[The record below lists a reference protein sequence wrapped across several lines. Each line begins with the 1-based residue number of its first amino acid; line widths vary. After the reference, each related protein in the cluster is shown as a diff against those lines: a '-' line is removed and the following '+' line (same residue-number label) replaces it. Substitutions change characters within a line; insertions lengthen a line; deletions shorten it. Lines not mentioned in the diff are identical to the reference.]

1 MSHRYNTPKAP
12 PTYKGTP
19 KSKTVKTPNKKNAT
33 RRKTLKFFGI
43 DENQKKYT
51 PTKSK
56 AIKIFKE
63 KFQKDSELLKD
74 WVLLLAAENI
84 LLSPA
89 VKELVKNMLLT
100 KPKKWYYLKDEVNY
114 EAVNYEAVNSD
125 EKSGPFFSSGGMK
138 TSLALLATI
147 TTLVKGASMNNMNS
161 PVIPANMQ
169 DIVNPQDIVNQ
180 EINPITPLTYKD
192 KINEMVNTP
201 TDEKN
206 KYIDVLNAV
215 SSHPKQTGITTID
228 NTFVPFIAG
237 TKFRML
243 FVNSEGYNSPGLI
256 SSHGIEIINT
266 CLQNISKKA
275 AATCTAITNDMTMKS
290 NMRKKTVANEA
301 KVATKPLI
309 PLNNLQT
316 QYEVVSPYMDI
327 NKIGVETI
335 IHKNIC
341 SHTKMP
347 SFVVLTNDNG
357 EETLALDY
365 PLTGDGITLTEIL
378 NMLAVDFFRD
388 DVSLEENDRR
398 LITGFIEIL
407 QSDYADVHNSLK
419 NTVNMWTAFPEHAL
433 NKIANACEVATD
445 SLNAFATGRAFEEDV
460 IDKTQES
467 IKGKYNKERAK
478 VMEEKKQQ
486 RERDLQELKD
496 TNAAEQETI
505 NEKGNAENRRQKDK
519 NKIDQERRLESANNV
534 AKNANIAV
542 EGIAGVGF
550 APFNGVYN
558 AMGKLDAVNDIRTMA
573 KNLIVGITFFAALII
588 GRNTISKDN
597 IIKFYRLT
605 AQGITVPMFLFHIT
619 KNAVGNL
626 VTGSY
631 VVVQLV
637 WVKLNNVR
645 SYLPMVVWSGNT
657 KPSAADLRNAVKPP
671 TNDDNKSAAPPV
683 DDNTVDDNMEE
694 FNSMF
699 AELNLN
705 PSPDLWG
712 MYAPSGKG
720 GPRHS
725 TLKKHPMHI
734 KGGSRHSTLKKHPM
748 HIKGGS
754 RRRIRKN
761 KKN

>member
-19 KSKTVKTPNKKNAT
+19 KSKTVKPPNKKNAT

-51 PTKSK
+51 PTESK

-100 KPKKWYYLKDEVNY
+100 NPNKWYYLKDE
-114 EAVNYEAVNSD
+114 VNYEAVNSD

-192 KINEMVNTP
+192 KINEVANTP

-206 KYIDVLNAV
+206 KYIAVLNAV

-309 PLNNLQT
+309 SLNNLQT
-316 QYEVVSPYMDI
+316 QYEVVSPYGNI

-347 SFVVLTNDNG
+347 SFVVITNDNG
-357 EETLALDY
+357 EEILALDY

-419 NTVNMWTAFPEHAL
+419 NTVNMWTAFPEQAL

-445 SLNAFATGRAFEEDV
+445 SLDAFATGRAFEEDV

-467 IKGKYNKERAK
+467 IKGKYDKERAK

-496 TNAAEQETI
+496 TNAANEETE

-519 NKIDQERRLESANNV
+519 NKIDQERRQENADNYV
-534 AKNANIAV
+534 KNSKIIG
-542 EGIAGVGF
+542 EGFFGVGLG
-550 APFNGVYN
+550 ATVDGAYN
-558 AMGKLDAVNDIRTMA
+558 AMAKLDAIKGLSTMA
-573 KNLIVGITFFAALII
+573 KKLTMGITFLAALII

-605 AQGITVPMFLFHIT
+605 APGITVPMFLFHIT

-637 WVKLNNVR
+637 WVKLNNIR

-657 KPSAADLRNAVKPP
+657 KPSAADLRNAAKPP
-671 TNDDNKSAAPPV
+671 TDDDNESAAPP
-683 DDNTVDDNMEE
+683 VDDNMEE
-694 FNSMF
+694 FNSLF

-705 PSPDLWG
+705 PPPDPWG
-712 MYAPSGKG
+712 MYAPSG
-720 GPRHS
+720 R
-725 TLKKHPMHI
+725 
-734 KGGSRHSTLKKHPM
+734 GGSRHSTLKKHPM